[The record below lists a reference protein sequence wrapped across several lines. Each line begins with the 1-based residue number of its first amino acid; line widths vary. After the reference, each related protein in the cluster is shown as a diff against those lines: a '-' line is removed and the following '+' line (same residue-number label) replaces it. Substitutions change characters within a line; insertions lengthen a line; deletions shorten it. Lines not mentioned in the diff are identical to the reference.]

1 MAGATRELPARMLN
15 DTGPVTGF
23 LINWFPLVIVAALW
37 EFASG
42 RFVAERMLPPPT
54 EIAYV
59 LYDTV
64 VHGEILWD
72 LGLSMWR
79 VAWGLGLAI
88 MVGVLLGIGMA
99 RSTPVENFFDI
110 HMAMLYP
117 IPKTG
122 LVPLAVLW
130 FGRDTQMAIFI
141 IFLASLLPIVLNS
154 YNAAQSVDQTL
165 IWSAQMM
172 GTSDRHILWKVI
184 IPDTIP
190 NILTGIRQAIP
201 IAFIALTGAEFVG
214 TSDGIGGVIL
224 EAGQIGNYPR
234 MFAAIVVIS
243 FTAFIAVRLFDQII
257 NRVVRWT

>member
-1 MAGATRELPARMLN
+1 MAGATRELPTRVLLDN
-15 DTGPVTGF
+15 GPVTGF
-23 LINWFPLVIVAALW
+23 IINWFPLVIVAALW

-42 RFVAERMLPPPT
+42 RFVHERMLPPPT
-54 EIAYV
+54 EIAFT
-59 LYDTV
+59 LYDIL
-64 VHGEILWD
+64 VHGEILRI
-72 LGLSMWR
+72 LGLSLWR
-79 VAWGLGLAI
+79 VVWGLSLAI
-88 MVGVLLGIGMA
+88 SLGVLLGIGMA
-99 RSTPVENFFDI
+99 RSSSVENFFDI

-141 IFLASLLPIVLNS
+141 IFLAALLPIVLNS
-154 YNAAQSVDQTL
+154 YNAAKTVDQSL

-172 GTSDRHILWKVI
+172 GTPDRRILWKVI

-201 IAFIALTGAEFVG
+201 IAFIALIGAEFIG
-214 TSDGIGGVIL
+214 TSDGVGGVIL
-224 EAGQIGNYPR
+224 ESNQLGNYPR

-243 FTAFIAVRLFDQII
+243 VTAFLAVRLFDQVI
-257 NRVVRWT
+257 NRVIRWT